1 MKILTIYT
9 SAHVHF
15 CLSIYAL
22 LSQHMCTFVS
32 AFINFCLSTD
42 TSVEELRET
51 TEALQKA
58 AVIHGSLTFPKNQHF
73 NAACTIAL
81 LILIIYQYNQMQ
93 G

>member
-1 MKILTIYT
+1 
-9 SAHVHF
+9 
-15 CLSIYAL
+15 
-22 LSQHMCTFVS
+22 MCTFVS

-73 NAACTIAL
+73 SAACTIAL
-81 LILIIYQYNQMQ
+81 LILIISVQPDARMMFQMTPLAYLSNRY
-93 G
+93 